1 MVCSVLV
8 EVKEGAVPCLWE
20 EKKRCILATMCLQYN
35 PISSLSYYL
44 WLLYP
49 VLSIYLLYCNGIKF
63 LALLYMIIFDHIQ
76 LLVIHVVRAEWE
88 FC

>member
-1 MVCSVLV
+1 
-8 EVKEGAVPCLWE
+8 
-20 EKKRCILATMCLQYN
+20 CILATYN
-35 PISSLSYYL
+35 SISSLSYYL

-63 LALLYMIIFDHIQ
+63 LALLCMIIFDHIE
-76 LLVIHVVRAEWE
+76 LLVIHVDRAEWE